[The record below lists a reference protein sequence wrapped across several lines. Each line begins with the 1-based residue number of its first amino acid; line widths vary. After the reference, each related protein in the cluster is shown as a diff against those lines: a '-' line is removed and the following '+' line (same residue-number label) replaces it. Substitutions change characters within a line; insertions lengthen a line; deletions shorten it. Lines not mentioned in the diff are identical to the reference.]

1 MDLYAP
7 LLFGL
12 LLGLKHSLE
21 PDHLVAVT
29 GIISQQK
36 HPLQFLKVGFAWG
49 IGHTMML
56 LTVGALVLVLK
67 ISISESLSAVLES
80 IVGCMIIL
88 LSIQSLR
95 GRWLHH
101 HHSHTHENITM
112 QSTTARIYLRSLFVG
127 MVHGLAG
134 AGALTVLVLSTVKSI
149 PLGIMYMLVFGIGS
163 IISMSFAGLLIGLP
177 FAVAHQRAHQIEH
190 LLVTGCAVLG
200 ILFGIYYLYE
210 SLRFLT
216 LL

>member
-1 MDLYAP
+1 MDLFAP

-36 HPLQFLKVGFAWG
+36 HPLQFLRVGLIWG
-49 IGHTMML
+49 IGHTVML
-56 LTVGALVLVLK
+56 LSVGTVVLVLK

-80 IVGCMIIL
+80 VVGCMIIF

-101 HHSHTHENITM
+101 HHSHTHENVSIG
-112 QSTTARIYLRSLFVG
+112 STPTLIYFRSLCVG

-134 AGALTVLVLSTVKSI
+134 TGALTVLVLSTVKSV
-149 PLGIMYMLVFGIGS
+149 PLGFIYMIVFGIGS
-163 IISMSFAGLLIGLP
+163 IISMSLAGLLIGLP
-177 FAVAHQRAHQIEH
+177 FAVAHKRAHRLEH
-190 LLVTGCAVLG
+190 LLVTVSAVLG
-200 ILFGIYYLYE
+200 ILFGTYYLYE
-210 SLRFLT
+210 SLRFFS
-216 LL
+216 